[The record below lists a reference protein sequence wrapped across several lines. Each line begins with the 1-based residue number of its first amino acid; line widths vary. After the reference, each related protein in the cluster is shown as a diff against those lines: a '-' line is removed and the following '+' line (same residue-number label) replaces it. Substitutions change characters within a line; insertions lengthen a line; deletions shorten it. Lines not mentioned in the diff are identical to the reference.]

1 MSETNLP
8 PPDSGATIR
17 WHGVFASPDWEAR
30 YRGGQMAEDVRRV
43 RLVMGVVASGFLV
56 YIWNDYHFSGP
67 GEDFDKLLAFRLG
80 VILLSLL
87 SVVKLRQNVTLRAFN
102 LTIMIWS
109 LFSSL
114 ALLYV
119 DSTRPEEYAGHTVAD
134 VMMVLLT
141 YLALP
146 LPLVWQ
152 VTSAGFFSGA
162 ILVLGLWLKPWP
174 DEPTALA
181 ALTSLLTSNI
191 LGAGISSELQLWR
204 RRQFVTLCRERELST
219 NLEKALHEVKS
230 LRGILPICMHCK
242 KIRDDT
248 GYWQQVEQY
257 VTENTDAQFSHSLC
271 PDCMQSEYP
280 GVDWEA
286 LRRKRE
292 EKSRSKEY

>member
-1 MSETNLP
+1 
-8 PPDSGATIR
+8 
-17 WHGVFASPDWEAR
+17 
-30 YRGGQMAEDVRRV
+30 MAEDVRRI
-43 RLVMGVVASGFLV
+43 RLVMGVVAAGFLV
-56 YIWNDYHFSGP
+56 YIWNDYHFTGP
-67 GEDFDKLLAFRLG
+67 GENFWTLLAFRLG

-87 SVVKLRQNVTLRAFN
+87 SVVKLRGNVTLRAFN
-102 LTIMIWS
+102 LTVLSWS

-146 LPLVWQ
+146 LPLAWQ
-152 VTSAGFFSGA
+152 VFSAGLFSCA
-162 ILVLGLWLKPWP
+162 MLIMGLWLRPWP
-174 DEPTALA
+174 DEPTTLA

-219 NLEKALHEVKS
+219 SLEKALHEVKT

-242 KIRDDT
+242 KIRDDS

-280 GVDWEA
+280 GVDWAE

-292 EKSRSKEY
+292 ERSRSKEY